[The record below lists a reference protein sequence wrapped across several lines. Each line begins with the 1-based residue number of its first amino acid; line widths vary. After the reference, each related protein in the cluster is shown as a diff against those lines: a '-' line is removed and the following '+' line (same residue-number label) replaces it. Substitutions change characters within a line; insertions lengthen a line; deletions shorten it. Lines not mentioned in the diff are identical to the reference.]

1 MFKKILFLALTAV
14 ILQARMVTDS
24 EGKEVRIPD
33 VVERATP
40 MIGAFVQMSAML
52 GQQEKIISGASRLPP
67 LMAKIFPKIRTS
79 GNQSGMLGSSVETL
93 IASKTQVVFGP
104 VSMMFDENQIKQLNA
119 AGIAVVRLDKFGTI
133 GEIKSCVSK
142 IAEILGGKSVQ
153 KAAEFNA
160 YFDENVKYVQE
171 KTANLKQ
178 KRSVLALNFNS
189 GNFSTIGANDIG
201 AEYIK
206 VAGGINLSSDMDP
219 ASFKISKTINEE
231 QVVLYDPDVII
242 TNSPEGK
249 AQIMK
254 NASFQGIKAVK
265 NAKVFVVPSGVY
277 LWSVRSAEGALQP
290 LWLGK
295 MIYPELFA
303 ELNLEQKT
311 KEFYE
316 KFYGYE
322 LSDDEVKNILNPKSN
337 F

>member
-119 AGIAVVRLDKFGTI
+119 AKVAVVRLDKFGTI
-133 GEIKSCVSK
+133 AEIKACVSK

-201 AEYIK
+201 VEYIK

-311 KEFYE
+311 KEFYK

>member
-153 KAAEFNA
+153 KFTLPA
-160 YFDENVKYVQE
+160 
-171 KTANLKQ
+171 
-178 KRSVLALNFNS
+178 RNFRL
-189 GNFSTIGANDIG
+189 FGA
-201 AEYIK
+201 
-206 VAGGINLSSDMDP
+206 S
-219 ASFKISKTINEE
+219 
-231 QVVLYDPDVII
+231 
-242 TNSPEGK
+242 
-249 AQIMK
+249 
-254 NASFQGIKAVK
+254 
-265 NAKVFVVPSGVY
+265 
-277 LWSVRSAEGALQP
+277 
-290 LWLGK
+290 
-295 MIYPELFA
+295 
-303 ELNLEQKT
+303 
-311 KEFYE
+311 
-316 KFYGYE
+316 
-322 LSDDEVKNILNPKSN
+322 SN
-337 F
+337 FLVIASATTFASNAVLKCKSANCVASSSIFS